1 MPTSSSSTA
10 KLRVG
15 RWPCAVVV
23 VGAVACTAPSA
34 SLTPTARLGTP
45 NVLGLE
51 VTAAY
56 AGAPFTFTVTA
67 APQQPVM
74 LIASSV
80 GRGRG
85 PCPVELPGTCAGIK
99 RPAYVG
105 WTRAGADGVG
115 RLRVNLPKAL
125 QGTWWLQAS
134 TLDPS
139 IPGTSEAVEVF
150 VVDYGD
156 DLDGDG
162 MVDAE
167 EVRSGL
173 DPTRRDTDGDGLS
186 DGAERYDHGTHPANP
201 DTDGDGAWD
210 GVELLRGLDPFN
222 PDTDGDGLGDG
233 DDLAPTSASLPY
245 DQVIEDRLASDPTSS
260 LPDAEFEAT
269 TQRATWQDMD
279 GSGVYVADIDPNTGA
294 LVPLDGRGTLI
305 DVDVGPV
312 AIGKNGPEWM
322 VDAQGAQVV
331 YIVKAD
337 GDWRL
342 WRARQDA
349 VGWTAEAMPGDLTAG
364 RTPYGSRDP
373 NDPQGR
379 VSFLRLTDAQP
390 VVSGWRA
397 VDDGTTT
404 TILAPELGTID
415 SRWVDEPARTLV
427 GSSDAFGDGW
437 TQVWLLDIDTDALTQ
452 VTADP
457 TFKYDPFVTRSPALG
472 GRRVMSVARGPEV
485 DAYDEIAVLHETPV
499 GWEEV
504 FVLPTPARHPYVIS
518 PEIFTWQGRAYVSWL
533 ASSSGRNV
541 DNGESSVWLAS
552 LDPAEGVFRRLD
564 DGSAMVRKD
573 PEPYVGGTRP
583 WVYYTEVQ
591 PNGRRIVHVC
601 ELGL

>member
-1 MPTSSSSTA
+1 MRTSSSSKL
-10 KLRVG
+10 KLRG
-15 RWPCAVVV
+15 ARGLLAIVVA
-23 VGAVACTAPSA
+23 GAPACGEPPALLTPSA
-34 SLTPTARLGTP
+34 RVGTP

-56 AGAPFTFTVTA
+56 AGAPFTFTITA

-74 LIASSV
+74 LTASSV
-80 GRGRG
+80 GPGRG
-85 PCPVELPGTCAGIK
+85 PCPVELPGTCGGIK

-105 WTRAGADGVG
+105 WTRAGAEGSG

-125 QGTWWLQAS
+125 QGTWWLQAV
-134 TLDPS
+134 TLDPAT
-139 IPGTSEAVEVF
+139 PGTSEVVEVF
-150 VVDYGD
+150 VVDYGE
-156 DLDGDG
+156 DLDADG
-162 MVDAE
+162 LVDAE
-167 EVRSGL
+167 ELRSGL
-173 DPTRRDTDGDGLS
+173 DPSRNDTDGDGLA
-186 DGAERYDHGTHPANP
+186 DGAEWYDHGTDPANA
-201 DTDGDGAWD
+201 DTDGDGAVD
-210 GVELLRGLDPFN
+210 GVELQRGLDPFH
-222 PDTDGDGLGDG
+222 PDSDGDGLNDG
-233 DDLAPTSASLPY
+233 DDLDPTRPGLPHALY
-245 DQVIEDRLASDPTSS
+245 VEDRLASDPSSS
-260 LPDAEFEAT
+260 LPDPEFEAT
-269 TQRATWQDMD
+269 TQQATWQDMD
-279 GSGVYVADIDPNTGA
+279 GSGVYVADIDPLTGSF
-294 LVPLDGRGTLI
+294 VPLDGRGTLL

-342 WRARQDA
+342 WRAKQDA
-349 VGWTAEAMPGDLTAG
+349 VGWTSEAMPGELTAG

-373 NDPQGR
+373 NDAQGR

-390 VVSGWRA
+390 IVSGWRA
-397 VDDGTTT
+397 VDDGNTT

-415 SRWVDEPARTLV
+415 SRWVDEPSRMLV
-427 GSSDAFGDGW
+427 GSSNAFGDGFS
-437 TQVWLLDIDTDALTQ
+437 QVWLLDIDTDQLTQ

-472 GRRVMSVARGPEV
+472 GRRVMSVARGPAV
-485 DAYDEIAVLHETPV
+485 DAYDEIAVLHETPA

-504 FVLPTPARHPYVIS
+504 VALPTPARHPYVIS

-533 ASSSGRNV
+533 ASASGRNV

-564 DGSAMVRKD
+564 DGTAMVRKD
-573 PEPYVGGTRP
+573 PEPYVGGSRP
-583 WVYYTEVQ
+583 FVYYTEVQ